1 MRVHLKPVEDQIIVI
16 TGATSGI
23 GLVTAKMAAKRG
35 ARLVLVGRDEKALRD
50 IETDIRR
57 DGGEAIFVVAD
68 VADEDAMMA
77 VAETAL
83 REFGGFDTWVNNAG
97 VSIYGKVRGHA
108 AGGPAP
114 AVRDQLLG
122 RGDRLPHRRHPSAAP
137 RRRADQSSAASC
149 RTGRSRCRRLTARPS
164 TRSRAS
170 PTRFRM
176 ELEAEGAPVSVTLI
190 KPAAIDTMFE
200 EHARSLTNA
209 EPLNPPPVYAP
220 ELVARAILHAAEHP
234 TRDLIVGGA
243 GKLISLSERVA
254 PRLTDRIMEA
264 LMPGLQNAGG
274 PLRRSSDN
282 LYHGFRGGRER
293 SGRHALV
300 REHSAYTTA
309 AMHPL
314 ATVAAVAGLGV
325 LAAAVIGG
333 GRYASPPESQQV
345 VRSEHLMAGIRRASA
360 KR

>member
-1 MRVHLKPVEDQIIVI
+1 
-16 TGATSGI
+16 
-23 GLVTAKMAAKRG
+23 
-35 ARLVLVGRDEKALRD
+35 
-50 IETDIRR
+50 
-57 DGGEAIFVVAD
+57 
-68 VADEDAMMA
+68 
-77 VAETAL
+77 
-83 REFGGFDTWVNNAG
+83 
-97 VSIYGKVRGHA
+97 
-108 AGGPAP
+108 
-114 AVRDQLLG
+114 
-122 RGDRLPHRRHPSAAP
+122 
-137 RRRADQSSAASC
+137 
-149 RTGRSRCRRLTARPS
+149 
-164 TRSRAS
+164 
-170 PTRFRM
+170 M

-190 KPAAIDTMFE
+190 KPAAIDTLFE

-220 ELVARAILHAAEHP
+220 EVVARAVLHTAAHP

-264 LMPGLQNAGG
+264 MMPGLQKAGG

-282 LYHGFRGGRER
+282 LYHAFRGGRDR

-314 ATVAAVAGLGV
+314 ATIAAVAGLGV

-333 GRYASPPESQQV
+333 GRYASRPS
-345 VRSEHLMAGIRRASA
+345 RSRSFDPSI
-360 KR
+360 

>member
-1 MRVHLKPVEDQIIVI
+1 MRVQLKPVEDQIIVI

-35 ARLVLVGRDEKALRD
+35 ARLVLVGRDETALRN
-50 IETDIRR
+50 IETEIRR
-57 DGGEAIFVVAD
+57 DGGQAIFVVAD
-68 VADEDAMMA
+68 VADQDAMMA

-97 VSIYGKVRGHA
+97 VSIYGKVEETPMEDQRRLFETNYWGVVIGSRVA
-108 AGGPAP
+108 ATH
-114 AVRDQLLG
+114 L
-122 RGDRLPHRRHPSAAP
+122 RRHGGALINLGSVLSDRAVPLQAAYC
-137 RRRADQSSAASC
+137 ASKHAVKGF
-149 RTGRSRCRRLTARPS
+149 TNS
-164 TRSRAS
+164 
-170 PTRFRM
+170 FRM
-176 ELEAEGAPVSVTLI
+176 ELETEGAPVSVTLI

-200 EHARSLTNA
+200 EHARSLTNS

-220 ELVARAILHAAEHP
+220 ELVARGILHAAEHP
-234 TRDLIVGGA
+234 ARDLIIGGA

-264 LMPGLQNAGG
+264 LMPGLETAGG

-293 SGRHALV
+293 SGRHAVV

-309 AMHPL
+309 VMHPL
-314 ATVAAVAGLGV
+314 ATAAAVAGLGM
-325 LAAAVIGG
+325 LAAAVIGS
-333 GRYASPPESQQV
+333 GRSAS
-345 VRSEHLMAGIRRASA
+345 RSSRNRSFDPSI
-360 KR
+360 

>member
-23 GLVTAKMAAKRG
+23 GLVTAKMAARRG
-35 ARLVLVGRDEKALRD
+35 ARLVLVGRDEKALREV
-50 IETDIRR
+50 ETDIRR

-77 VAETAL
+77 VAETTL
-83 REFGGFDTWVNNAG
+83 REFGGFDTWINNAG
-97 VSIYGKVRGHA
+97 VSTYGKVQDT
-108 AGGPAP
+108 PLE
-114 AVRDQLLG
+114 DQ
-122 RGDRLPHRRHPSAAP
+122 
-137 RRRADQSSAASC
+137 
-149 RTGRSRCRRLTARPS
+149 RRLFETNYWGVVIGSRIAATHLSRHGGALINLGS
-164 TRSRAS
+164 VLSDRSIPLQAAYCAS
-170 PTRFRM
+170 KHAVQGFTNAFRM

-190 KPAAIDTMFE
+190 KPAAIDTLFE

-220 ELVARAILHAAEHP
+220 EVVARAVLHTAAHP

-264 LMPGLQNAGG
+264 MLPGLQKAGG

-282 LYHGFRGGRER
+282 LHHAFRGGRER

-333 GRYASPPESQQV
+333 GRYASRPSRTKSFDPS
-345 VRSEHLMAGIRRASA
+345 I
-360 KR
+360 